1 MNIFSSSVY
10 RVFGEQFPPL
20 LYRGKS
26 WSLLLEAIFLLSEAN
41 SPAHYWASFLHF
53 SWKFSRLFFASFPSN
68 NWHSIVQMRVYN
80 CIHKFIILPAV
91 LWIRILKDPNLFC
104 RIRIHICCRCDLVH
118 VRIRVRKNGTCQFKL
133 FVLFNDEQK
142 RLKNL
147 SAFLKIHY
155 LHFTTEDILQYKYI
169 LININNCVTF

>member
-1 MNIFSSSVY
+1 MYIEYLGSNSLLFYIGGKVGLYFWKQFSSWVK
-10 RVFGEQFPPL
+10 QIPL
-20 LYRGKS
+20 LII
-26 WSLLLEAIFLLSEAN
+26 E
-41 SPAHYWASFLHF
+41 PASSITYSR
-53 SWKFSRLFFASFPSN
+53 KFSRLFFASFPSN
-68 NWHSIVQMRVYN
+68 NWLSIVHMRVYN
-80 CIHKFIILPAV
+80 CKHKFIILPAV

-155 LHFTTEDILQYKYI
+155 LHFTTEDIHLQYKHI